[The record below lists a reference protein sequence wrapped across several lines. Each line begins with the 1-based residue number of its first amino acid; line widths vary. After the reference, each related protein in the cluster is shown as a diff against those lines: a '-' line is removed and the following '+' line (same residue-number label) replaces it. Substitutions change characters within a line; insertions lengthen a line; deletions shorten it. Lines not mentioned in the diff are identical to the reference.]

1 MLLLGGNVP
10 SANHHIKRHTLNLC
24 STGQCYQ
31 NMESWSLCDLMGRFS
46 NHEVQTRWWILE
58 PVIFFPKYTQVKI
71 CHGKNIY
78 TMFTTL
84 LITPPPTHCVWVTKW
99 AITYTMEQ
107 HPAIKSREVLAHATT
122 EWTCRTQ
129 CLVKAASHK
138 CQHTTWF
145 HFLKV
150 SRMDQSTAW
159 KATSAV
165 YSCVA

>member
-1 MLLLGGNVP
+1 MCLLQTTISNDIHWTSVLRGSV
-10 SANHHIKRHTLNLC
+10 IRT
-24 STGQCYQ
+24 
-31 NMESWSLCDLMGRFS
+31 WSPDHS
-46 NHEVQTRWWILE
+46 VTWWEVQTRWWILEYSE

-145 HFLKV
+145 HFLQV